1 MTPFEAYKLYLAVK
15 MHFTQP
21 QYDYIKYNG
30 KVNANIDSFHKR
42 RDKHQF
48 AKLGKHKDPLGYL
61 VSQFVAGVNTS
72 WVGDL
77 FTEEAGRVYTEY
89 LARQQSLTY
98 NFNTELGRISDDF
111 LSVFKVKEGQHP
123 PLLVLF
129 KRGSIS
135 VETLTILNNHLN
147 FFPLWDKKIEDTI
160 IWPSIRDR
168 CLKYKSF
175 LYYDKAKI
183 KSFLRPVMAECQA
196 I

>member
-21 QYDYIKYNG
+21 QYDFIKYNG
-30 KVNANIDSFHKR
+30 KVNAKIDSFHKR

-48 AKLGKHKDPLGYL
+48 AKLAKHKDPLGYL
-61 VSQFVAGVNTS
+61 ISQFVAGFGNG
-72 WVGDL
+72 WIGDL
-77 FTEEAGRVYTEY
+77 FTEEAGARYTEY
-89 LARQQSLTY
+89 LARQQSLSY
-98 NFNTELGRISDDF
+98 NFLSELSRLDDDF
-111 LSVFKVKEGQHP
+111 LSNFRVKDGQHP

-129 KRGSIS
+129 KRGVVSI
-135 VETLTILNNHLN
+135 ETLTILNNCLN
-147 FFPLWDKKIEDTI
+147 FFPVWDNKIEDTI

-175 LYYDKAKI
+175 LHYDKAKI